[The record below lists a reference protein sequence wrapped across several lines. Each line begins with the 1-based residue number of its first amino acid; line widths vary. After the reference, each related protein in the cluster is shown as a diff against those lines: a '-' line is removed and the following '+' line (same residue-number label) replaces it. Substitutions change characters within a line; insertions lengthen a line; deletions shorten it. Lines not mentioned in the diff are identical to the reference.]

1 VLAVSTIDVGKAI
14 VGFDVTMIQFDAAN
28 QLQRKESFD
37 SVSSVRHDRG
47 VQILQR
53 LIPIDPKIWSR
64 KSSIAHIERDDLTAQ
79 LFIARTT
86 KFTGRP
92 RTIYNSK
99 PTSTAAP
106 VERIVMFR
114 RIGF

>member
-28 QLQRKESFD
+28 QLQRKKSFD

-64 KSSIAHIERDDLTAQ
+64 KSSTSQIERDDLTAQ
-79 LFIARTT
+79 LFIARTFRIT
-86 KFTGRP
+86 RP
-92 RTIYNSK
+92 RAEVT
-99 PTSTAAP
+99 
-106 VERIVMFR
+106 ERSEPIGLFR
-114 RIGF
+114 LAFIRLFK